1 MRNREVSP
9 FIEIRSIR
17 ASRGS
22 GSPTTTFFLEYI
34 QRNKEGDVMSGSPKK
49 AASAKRVAPA
59 VKKAPAKKVV
69 PAKKVATKKDSPVE
83 KASKAA
89 QSKYFRTATDRARK
103 IVGDP
108 QKLRDIADKAS
119 RSSATRS
126 GPFAAVLDD
135 FRALIRLVVAYAR
148 GHYRDIPADAL
159 IPVIAGLIYVVS
171 PIDLIPDAI
180 PGVGLLDD
188 AAVVGWVL
196 KTVRGELDSF
206 RAWEE
211 GSQD

>member
-1 MRNREVSP
+1 MSESSKKAAP
-9 FIEIRSIR
+9 SKR
-17 ASRGS
+17 ATAAVKKA
-22 GSPTTTFFLEYI
+22 P
-34 QRNKEGDVMSGSPKK
+34 VKK
-49 AASAKRVAPA
+49 AASAVKKAVPA
-59 VKKAPAKKVV
+59 KKAPAKS
-69 PAKKVATKKDSPVE
+69 ASPVE
-83 KASKAA
+83 KAGKAV
-89 QSKYFRTATDRARK
+89 QSKYFKSATSRARK

-108 QKLRDIADKAS
+108 QKLRDIAEKAS
-119 RSSATRS
+119 ASSATRS
-126 GPFAAVLDD
+126 GPFAAVLED

-159 IPVIAGLIYVVS
+159 VIVIAGLIYVVS

-211 GSQD
+211 GSHD